1 MSIEELKTKLTT
13 VSDEM
18 RSMNSLCE
26 KEDRDFTDEE
36 QVKYDEFDQSLDS
49 IKTDIETEEKAAKD
63 RIERA
68 AKAKERQDKL
78 DKVNT
83 EINSIVI
90 PTPVIQAVEPEDFKT
105 VADFLDAAMRKIFYP
120 GTVDNRLAKWYSVTT
135 HDPSF
140 DARAQQSM
148 GEGTAG
154 GYMVPTQLLPG
165 LKQIAVQD
173 AIVRPRATVIPP
185 GSPPDAEIEIP
196 ALNQSSSVTGGV
208 DLAFVGEGDTK
219 GQTDFTLK
227 TIALIPHELSGYI
240 DVTDKLIRNWS
251 ACVSFVETMLRQAL
265 MAGEDMV
272 FLTGNGVGK
281 PKGLTTQNC
290 AITVN
295 RNTAASILYAD
306 IRAMFWQVL
315 RRNGTTPIWVISP
328 SGLDQLLALADPG
341 AAGTMIFQPSARE
354 GMPMTLMGNPL
365 LINERSPAL
374 GSVGDLMLL
383 NLSYYLIKDGS
394 GPYVAASPHV
404 HFTSNRTCI
413 KIFWNVDGDSW
424 LQDKFPLEGDSTNF
438 LSPFVLLG
446 DV

>member
-1 MSIEELKTKLTT
+1 MDKIAELKQKLTDA
-13 VSDEM
+13 SEEM
-18 RSMNSLCE
+18 KSMNALCE
-26 KEDRDFTDEE
+26 KEDRGFTDEE
-36 QVKYDEFDQSLDS
+36 QAKYDELDKSLDS
-49 IKTDIETEEKAAKD
+49 IDEEIKTEERVAQERID
-63 RIERA
+63 RA
-68 AKAKERQDKL
+68 TQAKARQDKL
-78 DKVNT
+78 DTVNDR
-83 EINSIVI
+83 INNITI
-90 PTPVIQAVEPEDFKT
+90 PTPVIQVIEPDDFKT
-105 VADFLDAAMRKIFYP
+105 IAEFLDAAMRKIFYP
-120 GTVDNRLAKWYSVTT
+120 SYTDNRLAKWYSVTT
-135 HDPSF
+135 HDPNF
-140 DARAQQSM
+140 EARAQQSM

-173 AIVRPRATVIPP
+173 AIVRPRATVIPA

-227 TIALIPHELSGYI
+227 TVSLIPHELSGYI

-265 MAGEDMV
+265 TAGEDYV
-272 FLTGNGVGK
+272 FLNGNGVGK

-290 AITVN
+290 AITVA

-306 IRAMFWQVL
+306 IRAMYWQVL
-315 RRNGTTPIWVISP
+315 RRNGTTPVWIISP
-328 SGLDQLLALADPG
+328 TGLDQLLALADPG
-341 AAGTMIFQPSARE
+341 AAGTLIWQPSARE
-354 GMPMTLMGNPL
+354 GAPSMLMGTPC

-374 GSVGDLMLL
+374 GSTGDLMLL
-383 NLSYYLIKDGS
+383 NLAYYLIKDGS

-424 LQDKFPLEGDSTNF
+424 LQNKYPLEGDSTNF
-438 LSPFVLLG
+438 LSPFILLG
-446 DV
+446 A